1 MAGSMV
7 SDAGHRDG
15 AGAGAPVD
23 AGVWPYAFAVLTSYL
38 RRAVWLIVA
47 LAVVGALAGLA
58 VRSALPPRFV
68 STAQL
73 LIDPRS
79 LQVFQNEMVNSQ
91 LDANSAINFVESQ
104 MQLLTS
110 ERVLSRVIREEKLAE
125 DPAFQPVADGEETP
139 AEGATDLRPSLGA
152 DGEPVDAKALTAL
165 RRMLTVKRG
174 ERSFLVDVTA
184 TARTP
189 ELAARIANAVV
200 KAFMAEDAATRADAG
215 RRLTSELDGRLAAL
229 RERLNASEVK
239 VENFRVA
246 KGLLVTGDKLVSEQ
260 RLEEAVTELGASQNR
275 LARAV
280 ARVDQLEKAKRDIG
294 SVGALTATEDIRTLS
309 YLIERLSAAREN
321 LADLRLNLGPRH
333 PALTSAQ
340 SRVDE
345 IERRI
350 KSELDRIREAS
361 KVEVER
367 ARGEQRAISR
377 TVADLS
383 AELSRA
389 RKSQIELGALEQ
401 EVKANRDLLAAFEA
415 RSREADEFGR
425 ISAINLRIVSVAL
438 PAEGGSRLVAFVV
451 FAVLG
456 ATLGALIGVACVALW
471 AMIAIGRSGK
481 IRRASAA
488 PKRPL
493 AEALS
498 RARVDG
504 GVEDPAGPRPRSVL
518 AAQ

>member
-1 MAGSMV
+1 
-7 SDAGHRDG
+7 
-15 AGAGAPVD
+15 
-23 AGVWPYAFAVLTSYL
+23 
-38 RRAVWLIVA
+38 
-47 LAVVGALAGLA
+47 
-58 VRSALPPRFV
+58 
-68 STAQL
+68 
-73 LIDPRS
+73 
-79 LQVFQNEMVNSQ
+79 
-91 LDANSAINFVESQ
+91 
-104 MQLLTS
+104 
-110 ERVLSRVIREEKLAE
+110 
-125 DPAFQPVADGEETP
+125 
-139 AEGATDLRPSLGA
+139 
-152 DGEPVDAKALTAL
+152 
-165 RRMLTVKRG
+165 VKRG

-239 VENFRVA
+239 VENFRA
-246 KGLLVTGDKLVSEQ
+246 ANGLLVTGDKLVSEQ

-377 TVADLS
+377 TVAELS
-383 AELSRA
+383 AEVSKA

-456 ATLGALIGVACVALW
+456 AALGALIGVACVALW
-471 AMIAIGRSGK
+471 AMVAIGRSGK
-481 IRRASAA
+481 IRPASAA

-498 RARVDG
+498 RARVEG
-504 GVEDPAGPRPRSVL
+504 GVEDPAAPRPRSVL